1 MGGNRTPVG
10 EETAEGTAVQVNRSS
25 GMGYHSDR
33 PADQLKREARLFQET
48 LRLALATSPGKPT
61 KPSK

>member
-1 MGGNRTPVG
+1 VETG
-10 EETAEGTAVQVNRSS
+10 EETAEGTAKQVNRSS

-48 LRLALATSPGKPT
+48 LRRALAMPPGKPT